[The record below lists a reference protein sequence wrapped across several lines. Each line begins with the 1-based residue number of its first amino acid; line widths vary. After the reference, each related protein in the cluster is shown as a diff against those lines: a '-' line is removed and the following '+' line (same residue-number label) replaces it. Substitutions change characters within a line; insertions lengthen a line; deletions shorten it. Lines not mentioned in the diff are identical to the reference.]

1 MEMVLTFVLWFILI
15 MLGVHVGYAL
25 IMASIF
31 FFATSG
37 GWNLVPFALE
47 QMFNGVN
54 SQTLLAVPF
63 FVLAGNLMNGGGV
76 TTRIFDFAA
85 SMIGHRKGGLAH
97 VNVLASLI
105 FSGMSGSA
113 LADAGGL
120 GQLEIKSMKDAGFD
134 EGFAGGITAASC
146 IIGPLVPPS
155 TPLIIYAVLAN
166 QSVEKLFM
174 AGFLPGLLTTA
185 ALMIMCSIL
194 SHKRNYP
201 SEPKRS
207 WSYRA
212 NSFKKS
218 FWALLTPVIILVG
231 IFTGYF
237 TPTEAAVVAAL
248 YTMILGFFV
257 YKELNLKSF
266 FKICLDSIK
275 TSGTIVLMILG
286 VTLFQFVISR
296 EQMPQAIATFFTS
309 HVNSKLTL
317 LLMINIVLLILGT
330 CIDALPLQMILVPI
344 LLPAVLAYGINPIHF
359 GVVVI
364 FNLMI
369 GILTPPMGTALF
381 VVARVGNM
389 QFKTLMKG
397 VVPFLIP
404 LVITLILLNAFPEIT
419 LLLPRLLTG
428 GVYFPEASLPLH

>member
-1 MEMVLTFVLWFILI
+1 MQMVLTFVLWFILI

-31 FFATSG
+31 FFASSG

-185 ALMIMCSIL
+185 ALMVMCSIL

-309 HVNSKLTL
+309 HVDSKLAL

-397 VVPFLIP
+397 VLPFLIP
-404 LVITLILLNAFPEIT
+404 LVITLILLNIFPEIT

-428 GVYFPEASLPLH
+428 GV

>member
-1 MEMVLTFVLWFILI
+1 MHMIMTFILWFVLIF
-15 MLGVHVGYAL
+15 LGVHVGYAL
-25 IMASIF
+25 IAASMF
-31 FFATSG
+31 FFTVSG
-37 GWNLVPFALE
+37 SLNLVPFALE

-85 SMIGHRKGGLAH
+85 SMIGHKKGGLAH

-185 ALMIMCSIL
+185 ALMVMCAFL
-194 SHKRNYP
+194 AHKRNYP

-207 WSYRA
+207 WGYRL

-257 YKELNLKSF
+257 YKELTLKSF

-296 EQMPQAIATFFTS
+296 EQMPQAIATFFVS
-309 HVNSKLTL
+309 NVNSKLML
-317 LLMINIVLLILGT
+317 LLMINIVLLLLGT

-344 LLPAVLAYGINPIHF
+344 LLPAVMAYGVNPIQF

-381 VVARVGNM
+381 VVSRVGNI
-389 QFKTLMKG
+389 QFKTLVKG
-397 VVPFLIP
+397 VLPFLIP
-404 LVITLILLNAFPEIT
+404 LIITLILLNVFPQIT
-419 LLLPRLLTG
+419 LFLPTLLTG
-428 GVYFPEASLPLH
+428 GV

>member
-1 MEMVLTFVLWFILI
+1 MHMIMTFILWFVLI

-25 IMASIF
+25 IMASLF
-31 FFATSG
+31 FFTVSG
-37 GWNLVPFALE
+37 SLNLVPFALE

-85 SMIGHRKGGLAH
+85 SMIGHKKGGLAH

-185 ALMIMCSIL
+185 ALMIMCAFL
-194 SHKRNYP
+194 AHKRNYP

-207 WSYRA
+207 WGYRL

-218 FWALLTPVIILVG
+218 FWALLTPIIILVG

-257 YKELNLKSF
+257 YKELTLKSF

-309 HVNSKLTL
+309 NVDSKLML

-344 LLPAVLAYGINPIHF
+344 LLPAVMAYGINPIQF

-381 VVARVGNM
+381 VVSRVGNM
-389 QFKTLMKG
+389 QFKTLVKG
-397 VVPFLIP
+397 VLPFLIP
-404 LVITLILLNAFPEIT
+404 LIITLILLNVFPQIT
-419 LLLPRLLTG
+419 LFLPTLLTG
-428 GVYFPEASLPLH
+428 GV

>member
-1 MEMVLTFVLWFILI
+1 MQMVLTFVLWFFLI

-31 FFATSG
+31 FFTASG

-97 VNVLASLI
+97 VNVVASLI

-185 ALMIMCSIL
+185 ALMVMCSIL

-218 FWALLTPVIILVG
+218 FWALLTPVIILIG
-231 IFTGYF
+231 IFTGFF

-248 YTMILGFFV
+248 YTMLLGFFV
-257 YKELNLKSF
+257 YKELTLDSF
-266 FKICLDSIK
+266 FKICIDSIK

-309 HVNSKLTL
+309 HVSSKLTL

-344 LLPAVLAYGINPIHF
+344 LLLAVLAYDINPIHF

-397 VVPFLIP
+397 VIPFLIP
-404 LVITLILLNAFPEIT
+404 LVITLVLLNIFPEIT

-428 GVYFPEASLPLH
+428 GV

>member
-1 MEMVLTFVLWFILI
+1 MHMIMTFILWFVLI

-25 IMASIF
+25 IMSSLF
-31 FFATSG
+31 FFTVSG
-37 GWNLVPFALE
+37 SLNLVPFALE

-85 SMIGHRKGGLAH
+85 SMIGHKKGGLAH

-185 ALMIMCSIL
+185 ALMIMCAYL
-194 SHKRNYP
+194 AHKRNYP

-207 WSYRA
+207 WGYRL

-218 FWALLTPVIILVG
+218 FWALLTPIIILFG

-257 YKELNLKSF
+257 YKELTLKSF

-296 EQMPQAIATFFTS
+296 EQMPQAIATFFVS
-309 HVNSKLTL
+309 NVNSKLML
-317 LLMINIVLLILGT
+317 LLMINIVLLLLGT

-344 LLPAVLAYGINPIHF
+344 LLPAVMAYGVNPIQF

-381 VVARVGNM
+381 VVSRVGNI
-389 QFKTLMKG
+389 QFKTLVKG
-397 VVPFLIP
+397 VLPFLIP
-404 LVITLILLNAFPEIT
+404 LIITLILLNVFPQIT
-419 LLLPRLLTG
+419 LFLPTLLTG
-428 GVYFPEASLPLH
+428 GV

>member
-1 MEMVLTFVLWFILI
+1 MHMIMTFILWFVLI

-25 IMASIF
+25 IMASLF
-31 FFATSG
+31 FFTVSG
-37 GWNLVPFALE
+37 SLNLVPFALE

-85 SMIGHRKGGLAH
+85 SMIGHKKGGLAH

-185 ALMIMCSIL
+185 ALMAMCAFL
-194 SHKRNYP
+194 AHKRNYP

-207 WSYRA
+207 WGYRL

-218 FWALLTPVIILVG
+218 FWALLTPIIILFG

-257 YKELNLKSF
+257 YKELTLKSF

-296 EQMPQAIATFFTS
+296 EQMPQAIAAFFTS
-309 HVNSKLTL
+309 NVDSKLML

-344 LLPAVLAYGINPIHF
+344 LLPAVLAYGINPIQF

-381 VVARVGNM
+381 VVSRVGNM
-389 QFKTLMKG
+389 QFKTLVKG
-397 VVPFLIP
+397 VLPFLIP
-404 LVITLILLNAFPEIT
+404 LIITLILLNVFPQIT
-419 LLLPRLLTG
+419 LFLPTLLTG
-428 GVYFPEASLPLH
+428 GV

>member
-1 MEMVLTFVLWFILI
+1 MQMVLTFVLWFILI

-31 FFATSG
+31 FFAASG

-97 VNVLASLI
+97 VNVVASLI

-212 NSFKKS
+212 DSFKKS
-218 FWALLTPVIILVG
+218 FWALLTPVIILIG

-257 YKELNLKSF
+257 YKELTLDSF
-266 FKICLDSIK
+266 FKICIDSIK

-309 HVNSKLTL
+309 HVSSKLML

-344 LLPAVLAYGINPIHF
+344 LLPAVLAYNINPIHF

-404 LVITLILLNAFPEIT
+404 LIITLILLNIFPEIT
-419 LLLPRLLTG
+419 LILPRLLTG
-428 GVYFPEASLPLH
+428 GV

>member
-1 MEMVLTFVLWFILI
+1 MQMVLTFVLWFILI

-31 FFATSG
+31 FFTASG
-37 GWNLVPFALE
+37 GWNIVPFALE

-97 VNVLASLI
+97 VNVVASLI

-218 FWALLTPVIILVG
+218 FWALLTPVIILIG

-257 YKELNLKSF
+257 YKELTLDSL
-266 FKICLDSIK
+266 FKICIDSIK

-309 HVNSKLTL
+309 HVSSKLTL

-344 LLPAVLAYGINPIHF
+344 LLPAILAYNINPIHF

-397 VVPFLIP
+397 VIPFLIP
-404 LVITLILLNAFPEIT
+404 LVITLILLNVFPEIT
-419 LLLPRLLTG
+419 LILPRLLTG
-428 GVYFPEASLPLH
+428 GV

>member
-31 FFATSG
+31 FFAASG

-212 NSFKKS
+212 NSFRKS

-231 IFTGYF
+231 IFTGFF

-344 LLPAVLAYGINPIHF
+344 LLPAVLAYEINPIHF

-389 QFKTLMKG
+389 KFKTLMKG

-404 LVITLILLNAFPEIT
+404 LVITLILLNVFPEIT

-428 GVYFPEASLPLH
+428 GV

>member
-1 MEMVLTFVLWFILI
+1 MHMIMTFILWFVLIF
-15 MLGVHVGYAL
+15 LGVHVGYAL
-25 IMASIF
+25 IAASMF
-31 FFATSG
+31 FFTVSG
-37 GWNLVPFALE
+37 SLNLVPFALE

-85 SMIGHRKGGLAH
+85 SMIGHKKGGLAH

-185 ALMIMCSIL
+185 ALMVMCAFL
-194 SHKRNYP
+194 AHKRNYP

-207 WSYRA
+207 WDYRM

-257 YKELNLKSF
+257 YKELTLKSF

-296 EQMPQAIATFFTS
+296 EQMPQAIATFFVS
-309 HVNSKLTL
+309 NVNSKLML
-317 LLMINIVLLILGT
+317 LLMINIVLLLLGT

-344 LLPAVLAYGINPIHF
+344 LLPAVMAYGVNPIQF

-381 VVARVGNM
+381 VVSRVGNI
-389 QFKTLMKG
+389 QFKTLVKG
-397 VVPFLIP
+397 VLPFLIP
-404 LVITLILLNAFPEIT
+404 LIITLILLNVFPQIT
-419 LLLPRLLTG
+419 LFLPTLLTG
-428 GVYFPEASLPLH
+428 GV

>member
-1 MEMVLTFVLWFILI
+1 MNMALTFVLWFVLI
-15 MLGVHVGYAL
+15 MVGTHVGYAL
-25 IMASIF
+25 IMSSIF
-31 FFATSG
+31 FFVISDSL
-37 GWNLVPFALE
+37 NLLPFALE

-85 SMIGHRKGGLAH
+85 SMIGHKKGGLAH

-155 TPLIIYAVLAN
+155 TPLIIYAVLSN

-174 AGFLPGLLTTA
+174 AGFLPGLLTTL
-185 ALMIMCSIL
+185 ALMAMCAFL
-194 SHKRNYP
+194 AHKRNYP

-207 WSYRA
+207 WGYRL

-231 IFTGYF
+231 IFTGYL
-237 TPTEAAVVAAL
+237 TPTEAAVAAAL
-248 YTMILGFFV
+248 YTMVLGFFV

-309 HVNSKLTL
+309 FVDSKFML

-389 QFKTLMKG
+389 KFKTLVKG
-397 VVPFLIP
+397 VIPFLIP
-404 LVITLILLNAFPEIT
+404 LIITLILLNAFPQIT
-419 LLLPRLLTG
+419 LLVPTLLTG
-428 GVYFPEASLPLH
+428 SV

>member
-1 MEMVLTFVLWFILI
+1 MHMIMTFILWFVLI

-25 IMASIF
+25 IMASLF
-31 FFATSG
+31 FFTVSG
-37 GWNLVPFALE
+37 SLNLVPFALE

-85 SMIGHRKGGLAH
+85 SMIGHKKGGLAH

-185 ALMIMCSIL
+185 ALMIMCAFL
-194 SHKRNYP
+194 AHKRNYP

-207 WSYRA
+207 WGYRFR
-212 NSFKKS
+212 SFKKS
-218 FWALLTPVIILVG
+218 FWALLTPIIILFG

-237 TPTEAAVVAAL
+237 TPTEAAVGAEL

-257 YKELNLKSF
+257 YKELTLKSF

-309 HVNSKLTL
+309 NVDSKLML

-344 LLPAVLAYGINPIHF
+344 LLPAVMAYGINPIQF

-381 VVARVGNM
+381 VVSRVGNM
-389 QFKTLMKG
+389 QFKTLVKG
-397 VVPFLIP
+397 VLPFLIP
-404 LVITLILLNAFPEIT
+404 LIITLILLNVFPQIT
-419 LLLPRLLTG
+419 LFLPTLLTG
-428 GVYFPEASLPLH
+428 GV

>member
-1 MEMVLTFVLWFILI
+1 MQMVLTFVLWFILI

-25 IMASIF
+25 IMVSIF
-31 FFATSG
+31 FFAASG

-97 VNVLASLI
+97 VNVVASLI

-218 FWALLTPVIILVG
+218 FWALLTPVIILIG

-248 YTMILGFFV
+248 YTMLLGFFV
-257 YKELNLKSF
+257 YKELTLDSF
-266 FKICLDSIK
+266 FKICIDSIN

-309 HVNSKLTL
+309 HVSSKLML

-344 LLPAVLAYGINPIHF
+344 LLPAVLAYNINPIHF

-404 LVITLILLNAFPEIT
+404 LIITLILLNIFPEIT
-419 LLLPRLLTG
+419 LILPRLLTG
-428 GVYFPEASLPLH
+428 GV

>member
-1 MEMVLTFVLWFILI
+1 MHMIMTFILWFVLI

-25 IMASIF
+25 IMASLF
-31 FFATSG
+31 FFTVSG
-37 GWNLVPFALE
+37 SLNLVPFALE

-85 SMIGHRKGGLAH
+85 SMIGHKKGGLAH

-185 ALMIMCSIL
+185 ALMIMCAYL
-194 SHKRNYP
+194 AHKRNYP

-207 WSYRA
+207 WGYRL

-218 FWALLTPVIILVG
+218 FWALLPPIIILFG

-257 YKELNLKSF
+257 YKELTLKSF

-309 HVNSKLTL
+309 NVDSKLML
-317 LLMINIVLLILGT
+317 LMMINIVLLILGT

-344 LLPAVLAYGINPIHF
+344 LLPAVVAYGINPIQF

-381 VVARVGNM
+381 VVSRVGNM
-389 QFKTLMKG
+389 QFKTLVKG
-397 VVPFLIP
+397 VLPFLIP
-404 LVITLILLNAFPEIT
+404 LIITLILLNVFPQIT
-419 LLLPRLLTG
+419 LFLPTLLTG
-428 GVYFPEASLPLH
+428 GV

>member
-1 MEMVLTFVLWFILI
+1 MQMVLTFVLWFFLI

-31 FFATSG
+31 FFTASG

-97 VNVLASLI
+97 VNVVASLI

-185 ALMIMCSIL
+185 ALMVMCSIL

-218 FWALLTPVIILVG
+218 FWALLTPVIILIG
-231 IFTGYF
+231 IFTGFF

-248 YTMILGFFV
+248 YTMLLGFFV
-257 YKELNLKSF
+257 YKELTLDSF
-266 FKICLDSIK
+266 FKICIDSIK

-309 HVNSKLTL
+309 HVSSKLTL

-344 LLPAVLAYGINPIHF
+344 LLPAVLAYDINPIHF

-404 LVITLILLNAFPEIT
+404 LVITLVLLNIFPEIT

-428 GVYFPEASLPLH
+428 GV

>member
-1 MEMVLTFVLWFILI
+1 MEMILTFVLWFILI

-31 FFATSG
+31 FFAASG

-344 LLPAVLAYGINPIHF
+344 LLPAVLAYEINPIHF

-397 VVPFLIP
+397 VLPFLIP
-404 LVITLILLNAFPEIT
+404 LVITLILLNIFPEIT

-428 GVYFPEASLPLH
+428 GV

>member
-1 MEMVLTFVLWFILI
+1 MQMALTFVLWFILI

-25 IMASIF
+25 IVASVF

-37 GWNLVPFALE
+37 GWSLVPFALE
-47 QMFNGVN
+47 QMFNGIN

-174 AGFLPGLLTTA
+174 AGFLPGLLTTV

-231 IFTGYF
+231 IFSGYF
-237 TPTEAAVVAAL
+237 TPTEAAVFAAL
-248 YTMILGFFV
+248 YTMVLGFFV
-257 YKELNLKSF
+257 YKELTLKNF

-275 TSGTIVLMILG
+275 TSGTIVLMMLG

-309 HVNSKLTL
+309 HVSSKLTL

-330 CIDALPLQMILVPI
+330 CIDALPMILVPI

-389 QFKTLMKG
+389 KFKTLMKG

-404 LVITLILLNAFPEIT
+404 LIITLILLNIFPQIT
-419 LLLPRLLTG
+419 LLLPTLLTG
-428 GVYFPEASLPLH
+428 GV

>member
-1 MEMVLTFVLWFILI
+1 MHMIMTFILWFVLI

-25 IMASIF
+25 IMSSLF
-31 FFATSG
+31 FFTVSG
-37 GWNLVPFALE
+37 SLNLVPFALE

-85 SMIGHRKGGLAH
+85 SMIGHKKGGLAH

-185 ALMIMCSIL
+185 ALMIMCAYL
-194 SHKRNYP
+194 AHKRNYP

-207 WSYRA
+207 WGYRFR
-212 NSFKKS
+212 SFKKS
-218 FWALLTPVIILVG
+218 FWALLTPIIILFG

-257 YKELNLKSF
+257 YKELTLKSF

-309 HVNSKLTL
+309 NVDSKLML

-344 LLPAVLAYGINPIHF
+344 LLPAVMAYGINPIQF

-381 VVARVGNM
+381 VVSRVGNM
-389 QFKTLMKG
+389 QFKTLVKG
-397 VVPFLIP
+397 VLPFLIP
-404 LVITLILLNAFPEIT
+404 LIITLILLNVFPQIT
-419 LLLPRLLTG
+419 LFLPTLLTG
-428 GVYFPEASLPLH
+428 GV

>member
-1 MEMVLTFVLWFILI
+1 MHMALTFVLWFILI

-25 IMASIF
+25 IMSSLF
-31 FFATSG
+31 FFTVSG
-37 GWNLVPFALE
+37 SLNLVPFALE

-218 FWALLTPVIILVG
+218 FWALLTPIIILFG

-257 YKELNLKSF
+257 YKELTLKSF

-309 HVNSKLTL
+309 HVDSKLAL

-404 LVITLILLNAFPEIT
+404 LIITLILLNVFPEIT

-428 GVYFPEASLPLH
+428 GV

>member
-1 MEMVLTFVLWFILI
+1 MQMALTFVLWFILI

-25 IMASIF
+25 IMASVF

-37 GWNLVPFALE
+37 GWSLVPFALE
-47 QMFNGVN
+47 QMFNGIN

-237 TPTEAAVVAAL
+237 TPTEAAVFAAL
-248 YTMILGFFV
+248 YTMVLGFFV
-257 YKELNLKSF
+257 YKELTLKNF

-275 TSGTIVLMILG
+275 TSGTIVLMMLG

-309 HVNSKLTL
+309 HVSSKLTL

-389 QFKTLMKG
+389 KFKTLMKG

-404 LVITLILLNAFPEIT
+404 LIITLILLNIFPQIT
-419 LLLPRLLTG
+419 LLLPTLLTG
-428 GVYFPEASLPLH
+428 GV

>member
-31 FFATSG
+31 FFAASG

-155 TPLIIYAVLAN
+155 TPLISYAVLAN

-344 LLPAVLAYGINPIHF
+344 LLPAVLAYEINPIHF

-381 VVARVGNM
+381 VVARAGNM
-389 QFKTLMKG
+389 KFKTLMKG

-404 LVITLILLNAFPEIT
+404 LVITLILLNIFPEIT

-428 GVYFPEASLPLH
+428 GV

>member
-1 MEMVLTFVLWFILI
+1 MEMALTFVLWFILI

-31 FFATSG
+31 FFVTSG

-257 YKELNLKSF
+257 YRELNLKSF

-344 LLPAVLAYGINPIHF
+344 LLPAVLAYEINPIHF

-404 LVITLILLNAFPEIT
+404 LVITLILLNVFPEIT

-428 GVYFPEASLPLH
+428 GV

>member
-1 MEMVLTFVLWFILI
+1 MHMIMTFILWFVLI

-25 IMASIF
+25 IMASLF
-31 FFATSG
+31 FFTVSG
-37 GWNLVPFALE
+37 SLNLVPFALE

-85 SMIGHRKGGLAH
+85 SMIGHKKGGLAH

-185 ALMIMCSIL
+185 ALMIMCAYL
-194 SHKRNYP
+194 AHKRNYP

-207 WSYRA
+207 WGYRL

-218 FWALLTPVIILVG
+218 FWALLTPIIILVG

-257 YKELNLKSF
+257 YKELTLKSF

-296 EQMPQAIATFFTS
+296 EQMPQAIAAFFTS
-309 HVNSKLTL
+309 NVDSKLML

-344 LLPAVLAYGINPIHF
+344 LLPAVLAYGINPIQF

-381 VVARVGNM
+381 VVSRVGNM
-389 QFKTLMKG
+389 QFKTLVKG
-397 VVPFLIP
+397 VLPFLIP
-404 LVITLILLNAFPEIT
+404 LIITLILLNVFPQIT
-419 LLLPRLLTG
+419 LFLPTLLTG
-428 GVYFPEASLPLH
+428 GV

>member
-1 MEMVLTFVLWFILI
+1 MIMTFIIWFVLI
-15 MLGVHVGYAL
+15 MLGVPVGYAL
-25 IMASIF
+25 IMSSLF
-31 FFATSG
+31 FFTVSG
-37 GWNLVPFALE
+37 SLNLVPFALE

-85 SMIGHRKGGLAH
+85 SMIGHKKGGLAH

-174 AGFLPGLLTTA
+174 AGFMPGLLTTA
-185 ALMIMCSIL
+185 ALMIMCAYL
-194 SHKRNYP
+194 AHKRNYP

-207 WSYRA
+207 WGYRL

-218 FWALLTPVIILVG
+218 FWALLTPIIILFG

-257 YKELNLKSF
+257 YKELTLKSF
-266 FKICLDSIK
+266 FMICLDSIK

-309 HVNSKLTL
+309 NVDSKLML
-317 LLMINIVLLILGT
+317 LMMINIVLLILGT

-344 LLPAVLAYGINPIHF
+344 LLPAVVAYGINPIQF

-381 VVARVGNM
+381 VVSRVGNM
-389 QFKTLMKG
+389 QFKTLVKG
-397 VVPFLIP
+397 VLPFLIP
-404 LVITLILLNAFPEIT
+404 LIITLILLNVFPQIT
-419 LLLPRLLTG
+419 LFLPTLLTG
-428 GVYFPEASLPLH
+428 GV

>member
-1 MEMVLTFVLWFILI
+1 MEMILTFALWFILI

-25 IMASIF
+25 ITASLF
-31 FFATSG
+31 FFTISG
-37 GWNLVPFALE
+37 SLNLVPFALE

-85 SMIGHRKGGLAH
+85 SMIGHLKGGLAH

-174 AGFLPGLLTTA
+174 AGFLPGLLTTV
-185 ALMIMCSIL
+185 ALMLMCAYL
-194 SHKRNYP
+194 AHKRNYP

-207 WSYRA
+207 WGYRL

-231 IFTGYF
+231 IFTGYL
-237 TPTEAAVVAAL
+237 TPTEAAVTAAI

-257 YKELNLKSF
+257 YKELTLKNF

-309 HVNSKLTL
+309 HVDSKLAL
-317 LLMINIVLLILGT
+317 LLMINIVLLLLGT

-344 LLPAVLAYGINPIHF
+344 LLPAALAYGINPIHF

-397 VVPFLIP
+397 VLPFLIP
-404 LVITLILLNAFPEIT
+404 LVITLILLNIFPEIT
-419 LLLPRLLTG
+419 LFLPRLLTG
-428 GVYFPEASLPLH
+428 GV

>member
-1 MEMVLTFVLWFILI
+1 MNMALTFVLWFVLI
-15 MLGVHVGYAL
+15 MVGTHVGYAL
-25 IMASIF
+25 IMSSIF
-31 FFATSG
+31 FFVISDSL
-37 GWNLVPFALE
+37 NLLPFALE

-85 SMIGHRKGGLAH
+85 SMIGHKKGGLAH

-155 TPLIIYAVLAN
+155 TPLIIYAVLSN

-174 AGFLPGLLTTA
+174 AGFLPGLLTTL
-185 ALMIMCSIL
+185 ALMAMCAFL
-194 SHKRNYP
+194 AHKRNYP

-207 WSYRA
+207 WGYRL

-231 IFTGYF
+231 IFTGYL
-237 TPTEAAVVAAL
+237 TPTEAAVAAAL
-248 YTMILGFFV
+248 YTMVLGFFV

-309 HVNSKLTL
+309 FVDSKFML

-389 QFKTLMKG
+389 KFKTLVKG
-397 VVPFLIP
+397 IIPFLIP
-404 LVITLILLNAFPEIT
+404 LLITPILLNAFPQIT
-419 LLLPRLLTG
+419 LLVPTLLTG
-428 GVYFPEASLPLH
+428 SV

>member
-1 MEMVLTFVLWFILI
+1 MHMIMTFILWFVLI

-25 IMASIF
+25 IMSSLF
-31 FFATSG
+31 FFTVSG
-37 GWNLVPFALE
+37 SLNLVPFALE

-85 SMIGHRKGGLAH
+85 SMIGHKKGGLAH

-185 ALMIMCSIL
+185 ALMIMCAYL
-194 SHKRNYP
+194 AHKRNYP

-207 WSYRA
+207 WGYRL

-218 FWALLTPVIILVG
+218 FWALLTPIIILFG

-257 YKELNLKSF
+257 YKELTIKSF

-286 VTLFQFVISR
+286 VTLFQFIISR
-296 EQMPQAIATFFTS
+296 EQMPQAIAAFFTS
-309 HVNSKLTL
+309 NVNSKLML

-344 LLPAVLAYGINPIHF
+344 LLPAVMAYGVNPIQF

-381 VVARVGNM
+381 VVSRVGNM
-389 QFKTLMKG
+389 QFKTLVKG
-397 VVPFLIP
+397 VLPFLIP
-404 LVITLILLNAFPEIT
+404 LIITLILLNVFPQIT
-419 LLLPRLLTG
+419 LFLPTLLTG
-428 GVYFPEASLPLH
+428 GV

>member
-1 MEMVLTFVLWFILI
+1 MNMALTFVLWFVLI
-15 MLGVHVGYAL
+15 MLGTHVGYAL
-25 IMASIF
+25 IMSSIF
-31 FFATSG
+31 FFVISDSL
-37 GWNLVPFALE
+37 NLLPFALE

-155 TPLIIYAVLAN
+155 TPLIIYAVLSN

-185 ALMIMCSIL
+185 ALMAMCAFL
-194 SHKRNYP
+194 AHKRNYP

-231 IFTGYF
+231 IFTGYL
-237 TPTEAAVVAAL
+237 TPTEAAVAAAL
-248 YTMILGFFV
+248 YTMVLGFFV
-257 YKELNLKSF
+257 YKELTLKSF

-309 HVNSKLTL
+309 FVDSKFML

-389 QFKTLMKG
+389 KFKTLVKG
-397 VVPFLIP
+397 VIPFLIP
-404 LVITLILLNAFPEIT
+404 LVITLILLNAFPQIT
-419 LLLPRLLTG
+419 LLVPTLLTG
-428 GVYFPEASLPLH
+428 SV

>member
-1 MEMVLTFVLWFILI
+1 MQMILTFVLWFILI

-31 FFATSG
+31 FFAASG

-185 ALMIMCSIL
+185 ALMVMCSIL

-257 YKELNLKSF
+257 YRELNLKSF

-309 HVNSKLTL
+309 HVDSKLTL

-344 LLPAVLAYGINPIHF
+344 LLPAVLAYEINPIHF

-397 VVPFLIP
+397 VLPFLIP
-404 LVITLILLNAFPEIT
+404 LVITLILLNVFPEIT

-428 GVYFPEASLPLH
+428 GV

>member
-31 FFATSG
+31 FFAASG

-296 EQMPQAIATFFTS
+296 EQMPQAIAAFFTS

-344 LLPAVLAYGINPIHF
+344 LLPAVLAYEINPIHF

-397 VVPFLIP
+397 VLPFLIP
-404 LVITLILLNAFPEIT
+404 LVITLILLNVFPEIT

-428 GVYFPEASLPLH
+428 GV

>member
-1 MEMVLTFVLWFILI
+1 MHMIMTFILWFVLI

-25 IMASIF
+25 IMSSLF
-31 FFATSG
+31 FFTVSG
-37 GWNLVPFALE
+37 SLNLVPFALE

-85 SMIGHRKGGLAH
+85 SMIGHKKGGLAH

-185 ALMIMCSIL
+185 ALMIMCAYL
-194 SHKRNYP
+194 AHKRNYP

-207 WSYRA
+207 WGYRL

-218 FWALLTPVIILVG
+218 FWALLTPIIILFG

-237 TPTEAAVVAAL
+237 TPTAAAVVAAL

-257 YKELNLKSF
+257 YKELTLKSF

-296 EQMPQAIATFFTS
+296 EQMPQAIAAFFTS
-309 HVNSKLTL
+309 NVDSKLML

-344 LLPAVLAYGINPIHF
+344 LLPAVLAYGINPIQF

-381 VVARVGNM
+381 VVSRVGNM
-389 QFKTLMKG
+389 QFKTLVKG
-397 VVPFLIP
+397 VLPFLIP
-404 LVITLILLNAFPEIT
+404 LIITLILLNVFPQIT
-419 LLLPRLLTG
+419 LFLPTLLTG
-428 GVYFPEASLPLH
+428 GV

>member
-1 MEMVLTFVLWFILI
+1 MHMIMTFILWFVLIF
-15 MLGVHVGYAL
+15 LGVHVGYAL
-25 IMASIF
+25 IAASMF
-31 FFATSG
+31 FFTVSG
-37 GWNLVPFALE
+37 SLNLVPFALE

-85 SMIGHRKGGLAH
+85 SMIGHKKGGLAH

-185 ALMIMCSIL
+185 ALMVMCAFL
-194 SHKRNYP
+194 AHKRNYP

-207 WSYRA
+207 WGYRM

-257 YKELNLKSF
+257 YKELTLKSF

-296 EQMPQAIATFFTS
+296 EQMPQAIATFFVS
-309 HVNSKLTL
+309 NVNSKLML
-317 LLMINIVLLILGT
+317 LLMINIVLLLLGT

-344 LLPAVLAYGINPIHF
+344 LLPAVMAYGVNPIQF

-381 VVARVGNM
+381 VVSRVGNM
-389 QFKTLMKG
+389 QFKTLVKG
-397 VVPFLIP
+397 VLPFLIP
-404 LVITLILLNAFPEIT
+404 LIITLILLNVFPQIT
-419 LLLPRLLTG
+419 LFLPTLLTG
-428 GVYFPEASLPLH
+428 GV

>member
-1 MEMVLTFVLWFILI
+1 MEMILTFALWFILI

-25 IMASIF
+25 ITASLF
-31 FFATSG
+31 FFTISG
-37 GWNLVPFALE
+37 SLNLVPFALE

-85 SMIGHRKGGLAH
+85 SMIGHLKGGLAH

-134 EGFAGGITAASC
+134 ESFAGGITAASC

-174 AGFLPGLLTTA
+174 AGFLPGLLTTV
-185 ALMIMCSIL
+185 ALMLMCAYL
-194 SHKRNYP
+194 AHKRNYP

-207 WSYRA
+207 WGYRL

-231 IFTGYF
+231 IFTGYL
-237 TPTEAAVVAAL
+237 TPTEAAVTAAI

-257 YKELNLKSF
+257 YKELTLKNF
-266 FKICLDSIK
+266 FIICLDSIK

-309 HVNSKLTL
+309 HVDSKLAL
-317 LLMINIVLLILGT
+317 LLMINIVLLLLGT

-397 VVPFLIP
+397 VLPFLIP
-404 LVITLILLNAFPEIT
+404 LVITLILLNIFPEIT
-419 LLLPRLLTG
+419 LFLPRLLTG
-428 GVYFPEASLPLH
+428 GV

>member
-1 MEMVLTFVLWFILI
+1 MHMIMTFILWFVLI

-25 IMASIF
+25 IMASLF
-31 FFATSG
+31 FFTVSG
-37 GWNLVPFALE
+37 SLNLVPFALE

-85 SMIGHRKGGLAH
+85 SMIGHKKGGLAH

-185 ALMIMCSIL
+185 ALMAMCAFL
-194 SHKRNYP
+194 AHKRNYP

-207 WSYRA
+207 WGYRL

-218 FWALLTPVIILVG
+218 FWALLTPIIILVG

-257 YKELNLKSF
+257 YKELTLKSF

-309 HVNSKLTL
+309 NVDSKLML

-344 LLPAVLAYGINPIHF
+344 LLPAVMAYGINPIQF

-381 VVARVGNM
+381 VVSRVGNM
-389 QFKTLMKG
+389 QFKTLVKG
-397 VVPFLIP
+397 VLPFLIP
-404 LVITLILLNAFPEIT
+404 LIITLILLNVFPQIT
-419 LLLPRLLTG
+419 LFLPTLLTG
-428 GVYFPEASLPLH
+428 GV

>member
-1 MEMVLTFVLWFILI
+1 MQMVLTFVLWFILI

-31 FFATSG
+31 FFTASG

-155 TPLIIYAVLAN
+155 PPLIIYAVLAN

-185 ALMIMCSIL
+185 ALMVMCSIL

-309 HVNSKLTL
+309 HVDSKLAL

-397 VVPFLIP
+397 VLPFLIP
-404 LVITLILLNAFPEIT
+404 LVITLILLNVFPEIT

-428 GVYFPEASLPLH
+428 GV

>member
-1 MEMVLTFVLWFILI
+1 MHMIMTFILWFVLI

-25 IMASIF
+25 IMSSLF
-31 FFATSG
+31 FFTVSG
-37 GWNLVPFALE
+37 SLNLVPFVLE

-85 SMIGHRKGGLAH
+85 SMIGHKKGGLAH

-185 ALMIMCSIL
+185 ALMIMCAYL
-194 SHKRNYP
+194 AHKRNYP

-207 WSYRA
+207 WGYRL

-257 YKELNLKSF
+257 YKELTLKSF

-296 EQMPQAIATFFTS
+296 EQMPQAIAAFFTS
-309 HVNSKLTL
+309 NVDSKLML

-344 LLPAVLAYGINPIHF
+344 LLPAVLAYGINPIQF

-381 VVARVGNM
+381 VVSRVGNM
-389 QFKTLMKG
+389 QFKTLVKG
-397 VVPFLIP
+397 VLPFLIP
-404 LVITLILLNAFPEIT
+404 LIITLILLNVFPQIT
-419 LLLPRLLTG
+419 LFLPTLLTG
-428 GVYFPEASLPLH
+428 GV